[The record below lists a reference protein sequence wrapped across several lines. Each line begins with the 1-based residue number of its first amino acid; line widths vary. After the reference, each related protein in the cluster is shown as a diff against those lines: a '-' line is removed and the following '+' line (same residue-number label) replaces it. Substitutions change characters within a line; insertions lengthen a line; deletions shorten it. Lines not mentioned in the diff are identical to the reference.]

1 MSRRTVALLYGGISP
16 EHDVS
21 IVSARSVFASIDDTR
36 YHVIPIAIDRQG
48 KWWLGESSTAPDP
61 GAFPT
66 EYQVTFLP
74 GGRGQ
79 AVAFHAA
86 TGEAKE
92 LHFDIALP
100 ILHGQGGEDGSIQG
114 TLETARIPYVGSG
127 VMASAVCMDK
137 QVTKALL
144 RDAGV
149 PVTPFLSLTRPETP
163 QLSDLKS
170 ALGGEIF
177 FVKPARLGSSIGI
190 SKVATEKEL
199 ATAVAMAFDQD
210 EKVIIETMVAGRE
223 IECGV
228 LQRDSDNLL
237 ATWPSEISL
246 TSNAHAFYTYDA
258 KYNDPDAVRLDVRA
272 SIDDECAERVKDVSV
287 RAFRALGCE
296 GMARVDFFLKD
307 NGELLVNEV
316 NTIPGF
322 TSHSMYPKMIESAGT
337 TYRELLDILLEQAVA
352 RFVERDS

>member
-1 MSRRTVALLYGGISP
+1 MTRKTVALLYGGISP

-21 IVSARSVFASIDDTR
+21 VVSARSVFASIDDSR

-48 KWWLGESSTAPDP
+48 RWWLGDSATLPDQS
-61 GAFPT
+61 AFPG
-66 EYQVTFLP
+66 EYQVSLLP

-79 AVAFHAA
+79 ALAFHTA
-86 TGEAKE
+86 TGEAKG
-92 LHFDIALP
+92 LNFDIALP

-114 TLETARIPYVGSG
+114 LLETARIPYVGSG
-127 VMASAVCMDK
+127 VLASAVCMDK

-149 PVTPFLSLTRPETP
+149 PVTPFLSLDRFETP
-163 QLSDLKS
+163 SLSELRN
-170 ALGGEIF
+170 ALGGEAF

-190 SKVATEKEL
+190 SKVATEEEL
-199 ATAVAMAFDQD
+199 ANALALALDQD
-210 EKVIIETMVAGRE
+210 EKVLIETMVVGRE
-223 IECGV
+223 IECRV
-228 LQRDSDNLL
+228 LQRGSDDLL

-246 TSNAHAFYTYDA
+246 TSDAHAFYTYDA

-272 SIDDECAERVKDVSV
+272 GIDEACAERVKDISI
-287 RAFRALGCE
+287 RAFQALGCE

-307 NGELLVNEV
+307 NGDLLVNEV

-322 TSHSMYPKMIESAGT
+322 TSHSLYPKMIESAGT
-337 TYRELLDILLEQAVA
+337 PYRELLDILLEQAVA
-352 RFVERDS
+352 RFS

>member
-1 MSRRTVALLYGGISP
+1 MSRKTVALLYGGISP

-21 IVSARSVFASIDDTR
+21 IVSARSVFASIDNR
-36 YHVIPIAIDRQG
+36 GYHVIPIAIDRQG
-48 KWWLGESSTAPDP
+48 RWWLGESTTAPDP
-61 GAFPT
+61 GSFSS
-66 EYQVTFLP
+66 EYQVTLVP

-79 AVAFHAA
+79 ALAFNAGSGA
-86 TGEAKE
+86 VME
-92 LHFDIALP
+92 LNFDIALP
-100 ILHGQGGEDGSIQG
+100 VLHGQGGEDGSIQG

-127 VMASAVCMDK
+127 ILASAACMDK

-149 PVTPFLSLTRPETP
+149 PVTPFLSLTRAETS

-190 SKVATEKEL
+190 SKVATEEEL
-199 ATAVAMAFDQD
+199 INALALAFDQD

-228 LQRDSDNLL
+228 LQRNSDDLL

-246 TSNAHAFYTYDA
+246 TTDTHAFYTYDA
-258 KYNDPDAVRLDVRA
+258 KYNDPDAVRLDVQA
-272 SIDDECAERVKDVSV
+272 SVDEECAERVKDISV

-307 NGELLVNEV
+307 NGDLLVNEV

-322 TSHSMYPKMIESAGT
+322 TSHSMYPKMIESAGI
-337 TYRELLDILLEQAVA
+337 TYKELLDILLKQAVS
-352 RFVERDS
+352 RFVGRDG

>member
-21 IVSARSVFASIDDTR
+21 IISARSVFASIDDTR
-36 YHVIPIAIDRQG
+36 YDVIPIAIDRQG
-48 KWWLGESSTAPDP
+48 RWWLGESTGAPDP
-61 GAFPT
+61 SAFPS
-66 EYQVTFLP
+66 EYQVALVP
-74 GGRGQ
+74 GGGGQ

-86 TGEAKE
+86 TGKAKE

-100 ILHGQGGEDGSIQG
+100 ILHGQGGEDGGIQG

-127 VMASAVCMDK
+127 VLASAVCMDK

-149 PVTPFLSLTRPETP
+149 PVTPFLSLSRPETP
-163 QLSDLKS
+163 QLSDLKR

-199 ATAVAMAFDQD
+199 ENALALAFNQD
-210 EKVIIETMVAGRE
+210 EKVIVETMVTGRE

-228 LQRDSDNLL
+228 LQRDSDDLL

-246 TSNAHAFYTYDA
+246 RTDTHAFYTYDA

-272 SIDDECAERVKDVSV
+272 GIDEACAERVKEISL

-296 GMARVDFFLKD
+296 GMARVDFFLKE

-322 TSHSMYPKMIESAGT
+322 TSHSMYPKMIESAGIS
-337 TYRELLDILLEQAVA
+337 YRELLDILLKQAVA
-352 RFVERDS
+352 RFA

>member
-1 MSRRTVALLYGGISP
+1 MTIERSDALL
-16 EHDVS
+16 
-21 IVSARSVFASIDDTR
+21 R
-36 YHVIPIAIDRQG
+36 
-48 KWWLGESSTAPDP
+48 L
-61 GAFPT
+61 
-66 EYQVTFLP
+66 
-74 GGRGQ
+74 
-79 AVAFHAA
+79 
-86 TGEAKE
+86 
-92 LHFDIALP
+92 IALP

-114 TLETARIPYVGSG
+114 MLETARIPFMGGG
-127 VMASAVCMDK
+127 VLASAVCIDK

-149 PVTPFLSLTRPETP
+149 PVTPFLSLTRPEKP

-190 SKVATEKEL
+190 SKVATEGEL
-199 ATAVAMAFDQD
+199 SSALALAFDQD
-210 EKVIIETMVAGRE
+210 EKVLIETMVVGRE

-228 LQRDSDNLL
+228 LQRGPDDLL

-246 TSNAHAFYTYDA
+246 TSDAHAFYTYDA

-272 SIDDECAERVKDVSV
+272 DIDETCGARVQDMSI
-287 RAFRALGCE
+287 RAYRALGCE

-307 NGELLVNEV
+307 NGDLLVNEV

-322 TSHSMYPKMIESAGT
+322 TSHSMYPKMIESAGIS
-337 TYRELLDILLEQAVA
+337 YRELLDILLKQAVA
-352 RFVERDS
+352 RFA